1 MVECGRNTM
10 RIIVITGPSGAGKTY
25 ALHSFED
32 AGYYTVDNL
41 PPRLLPALAAYCRTE
56 NHERCAVVIDV
67 RAGAAFAELPEVVT
81 ELRAKEH
88 GFKIEILFL
97 DASDTA
103 LVQRFKETRRPHP
116 MLRGPIDGVQGIQQ
130 DSIVEAIR
138 TERALLQTA
147 RAFADSI
154 LDTSTMTANQLRDT
168 MHTNYAPQSRPG
180 LLVTVTSFGF
190 KHGLP
195 IDADLVFDVRFL
207 SNPYYIPELRGH
219 DGRDIEVADYV
230 HADPL
235 TEPFARRMTDL
246 VEFALPEYRRE
257 GKAYLN
263 IAIGCTGGQH
273 RSVVLAEDL
282 AARLQGE
289 GYHTALRHRDVIERG
304 SSGGRFLTS
313 AAPTSETTNANSLS
327 EERKTPGSG
336 ADRKPVLEKSSG
348 QETEPVLSVVPSD
361 INKIE
366 AAQ

>member
-1 MVECGRNTM
+1 MECDRNTM

-41 PPRLLPALAAYCRTE
+41 PPRLLPALADYCRTE

-67 RAGAAFAELPEVVT
+67 RAGAAFAELPDVVT

-88 GFKIEILFL
+88 SFEIEILYL

-116 MLRGPIDGVQGIQQ
+116 MLRGPVSGPGNGVQQ

-138 TERALLQTA
+138 TERALLQSA
-147 RAFADSI
+147 RSFADSI
-154 LDTSTMTANQLRDT
+154 LDTSAMTANQLRDT
-168 MHTNYAPQSRPG
+168 MHTNYAPHSRPG

-219 DGRDIEVADYV
+219 DGRDIEVANYV

-282 AARLQGE
+282 AARLNGE

-304 SSGGRFLTS
+304 LSGERFLM
-313 AAPTSETTNANSLS
+313 AADPISVNTHSPG

-336 ADRKPVLEKSSG
+336 ADRRTVLEM
-348 QETEPVLSVVPSD
+348 SVVPETHDTSPAVTTV
-361 INKIE
+361 ISKIE
-366 AAQ
+366 GVE